1 MSPAALVIVEGALQ
15 ILLDDDD
22 DETDRQENK
31 QQISMQIMQI
41 LK

>member
-15 ILLDDDD
+15 ILLDDDN

-31 QQISMQIMQI
+31 QRISMQI